1 VDRIFNLIS
10 QLKDRLAVLKL
21 ADHIRTG
28 FTALAVII
36 IGYAAAD
43 TAMTLSRMEIPKRPE
58 AKAAAPRG
66 SGNAAMAGA
75 ADYGIIT
82 ERNYF
87 GSSTRPAAAGDL
99 KFTADFSGSS
109 GGSSTLPLELL
120 GTIAGRNGR
129 GYAIIEERDKKKQ
142 GLFKV
147 GDTVGGAT
155 LKEVRR
161 NAVVLNVS
169 GKEEFLEVK
178 TAPRESL
185 AGPGAA
191 PGSTPPAQR
200 SMGRIPPASFDR
212 PTAPPSAGQS
222 ESPALKEVR
231 DLLAE
236 GQAKPHFNS
245 GKMEGFYINKVK
257 DGSYLQKAG
266 LEDGDIVQS
275 VNNRKIENPNDVVWI
290 QKAISNPADK
300 VSLQVNR
307 KGRQIN
313 LDVN

>member
-1 VDRIFNLIS
+1 MDKIS
-10 QLKDRLAVLKL
+10 DIISILQGRLNGLNL
-21 ADHIRTG
+21 ADHIRVG
-28 FTALAVII
+28 FTVLAVII
-36 IGYAAAD
+36 VGYAAAD
-43 TAMTLSRMEIPKRPE
+43 TAMSLSRMEIQKRPE
-58 AKAAAPRG
+58 SKSAAPR
-66 SGNAAMAGA
+66 SPASAAPAGP
-75 ADYGIIT
+75 ADYNIIT

-87 GSSTRPAAAGDL
+87 GSSSKPVAAGDL
-99 KFTADFSGSS
+99 KFKTDYLGTP
-109 GGSSTLPLELL
+109 GGSSTLQLELL
-120 GTIAGRNGR
+120 GTIAGEDGR

-142 GLFKV
+142 NLVRV
-147 GDTVGGAT
+147 GDTVAGAT

-169 GKEEFLEVK
+169 GKDEFLEVK
-178 TAPRESL
+178 STPRESL
-185 AGPGAA
+185 AGAG
-191 PGSTPPAQR
+191 GGPPA
-200 SMGRIPPASFDR
+200 AV
-212 PTAPPSAGQS
+212 PPSPRPGMERLSPANLPSRAPAMQAD
-222 ESPALKEVR
+222 SPALKEVR

-290 QKAISNPADK
+290 QKAISNPGDK

-307 KGRQIN
+307 KGRQIS

>member
-1 VDRIFNLIS
+1 MIS
-10 QLKDRLAVLKL
+10 MIKGRLAGLNL
-21 ADHIRTG
+21 LSHIRIG
-28 FTALAVII
+28 FTALAVAV
-36 IGYAAAD
+36 IGYALAD
-43 TAMTLSRMEIPKRPE
+43 TAITLSRMEVPKRPE
-58 AKAAAPRG
+58 ANAAAPRNPA
-66 SGNAAMAGA
+66 NAAAAGP
-75 ADYGIIT
+75 ADYSIIT

-87 GSSTRPAAAGDL
+87 GSSAKPVAAGDL
-99 KFTADFSGSS
+99 KFKADYGSQ
-109 GGSSTLPLELL
+109 GGSATLQLDLL
-120 GTIAGRNGR
+120 GTIADNSGR

-147 GDTVGGAT
+147 GDSVAGAT

-161 NAVVLNVS
+161 NAVVMNVG
-169 GKEEFLEVK
+169 GKDEFLEVK
-178 TAPRESL
+178 STPRESL
-185 AGPGAA
+185 AGPG
-191 PGSTPPAQR
+191 PVPPASAVAPQR
-200 SMGRIPPASFDR
+200 SSMGRIPGNMP
-212 PTAPPSAGQS
+212 APPAAGGQA
-222 ESPALKEVR
+222 ESPAIKEVR

-245 GKMEGFYINKVK
+245 GKMEGFYINKIK

-300 VSLQVNR
+300 ISLQVNR
-307 KGRQIN
+307 KGRQLS